1 MIVFIIKNNNCEK
14 RISFRPNFWDY
25 EKTFFV
31 KHTNLGYILIFET
44 LWLDLVLAKPTFYV
58 EQLRS
63 S

>member
-1 MIVFIIKNNNCEK
+1 M
-14 RISFRPNFWDY
+14 DY